1 MTFPSRIAFS
11 PFSPGIVSARLQLG
25 MPASEARPG
34 SNSELSIY
42 EPAGSRRARSL
53 PCVLISPGGGTLL
66 CGPKPAKGDDA
77 DWLEYARAGMAVVVF
92 HVDGEIDIRQSS
104 AFEVAEASAR
114 FFAAQA
120 GLVNARN
127 ALEFVLARMPEVD
140 PRRIYVAGQ
149 GSAATLALLFAE
161 HEPRVAA
168 CIACCAVVDA
178 AARFERLT
186 PELAE
191 KAPAQLLAALERTSP
206 GRHVAKLGCPLYLV
220 EADSES
226 KATLDEFRAFV
237 DRLQA
242 EGKRATVGV
251 RAAGGSSAMLATATA
266 AAIHW
271 LKSDRRS
278 PSEDRRLPTDEPV
291 ATHEPVASPAPSA
304 APVPSALPEDA
315 ALEQRLSHWVASAT
329 TLASDLAKIVNAGSL
344 ESAAVARLDTAAAS
358 LASQTHQLSPP
369 VAGRPGRGHSQCAC
383 GGLAGESCRAAARAG
398 CPSRATRPVGVERVQ
413 AREISRRTR

>member
-1 MTFPSRIAFS
+1 MSLSIECPSCGRQYSVDDTLRGQSFSCDGCGESFLVAAPFDSPGAGMPVGSGPRTAVRSTAGKPLPRRLTPSEPLVLATTANSEPARPPDFAPPEAESRDAAAPAGTNWGELVVAAAVVALMLRLSLPYMLPLLGTPPAQPELANEPYALDDPSQRTRQPEGARRNVTFPSRIAFS

-168 CIACCAVVDA
+168 CIAC
-178 AARFERLT
+178 ARWSTR
-186 PELAE
+186 P
-191 KAPAQLLAALERTSP
+191 PA
-206 GRHVAKLGCPLYLV
+206 
-220 EADSES
+220 
-226 KATLDEFRAFV
+226 
-237 DRLQA
+237 
-242 EGKRATVGV
+242 
-251 RAAGGSSAMLATATA
+251 SSA
-266 AAIHW
+266 
-271 LKSDRRS
+271 
-278 PSEDRRLPTDEPV
+278 
-291 ATHEPVASPAPSA
+291 
-304 APVPSALPEDA
+304 
-315 ALEQRLSHWVASAT
+315 
-329 TLASDLAKIVNAGSL
+329 
-344 ESAAVARLDTAAAS
+344 
-358 LASQTHQLSPP
+358 
-369 VAGRPGRGHSQCAC
+369 
-383 GGLAGESCRAAARAG
+383 
-398 CPSRATRPVGVERVQ
+398 
-413 AREISRRTR
+413 